1 MTEHVTVAFLGL
13 GHMGGPMA
21 TNLVA
26 ANHAVR
32 GFDPVPAALSAAAA
46 AGVAAFDTAVDAVA
60 GADVVITMLP
70 NGEQKRCYAEIPG
83 GAARCSVHRQLHD
96 LGRRRPRG
104 ACAGGV
110 ARHRPAGRA
119 RLGRGERRGRRD
131 AGVHGGR

>member
-60 GADVVITMLP
+60 GADVVMTMLP
-70 NGEQKRCYAEIPG
+70 NGELVKRCYAEILRRRGPVLCSST
-83 GAARCSVHRQLHD
+83 APRSRSMTPARCMRWRSRAASPSWT
-96 LGRRRPRG
+96 RPSR
-104 ACAGGV
+104 AG
-110 ARHRPAGRA
+110 
-119 RLGRGERRGRRD
+119 
-131 AGVHGGR
+131 